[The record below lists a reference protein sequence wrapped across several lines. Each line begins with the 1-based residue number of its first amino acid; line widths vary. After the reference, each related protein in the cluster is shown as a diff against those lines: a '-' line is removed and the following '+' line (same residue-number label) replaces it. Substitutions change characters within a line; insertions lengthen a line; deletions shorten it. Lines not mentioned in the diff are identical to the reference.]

1 MNKTKIIICDDHQIF
16 REGLSR
22 IIIERDSLD
31 LIGEY
36 GDGNIAIQKIREL
49 KPDIAIL
56 DIYMPNMDGIE
67 VSRVIQS
74 EKLPVKIIIL
84 TMYKEKVY
92 FDRAM
97 DAGVKGYLLKENAT
111 SDLLNCIDRVSNNE
125 YYVSSLLSNFLIN
138 RENQLKSLQKEIPA
152 IRSLTETE
160 RKVLKLIAENKTSK
174 QIAKELYI
182 SHRTV
187 ENHRQHICNK
197 LNLHGPHKLLEFA
210 LENKAILY
218 FGW

>member
-1 MNKTKIIICDDHQIF
+1 MTKTSIIICDDHQIF

-22 IIIERDSLD
+22 IIKEQESLD
-31 LIGEY
+31 LLGQC
-36 GDGNIAIQKIREL
+36 GDGNTAIKKLREL

-56 DIYMPNMDGIE
+56 DISMPEMDGIE
-67 VSRVIQS
+67 VARLVQQ
-74 EKLPVKIIIL
+74 ENLTTNIIIL

-125 YYVSSLLSNFLIN
+125 YYVSSLLSNFLLN
-138 RENQLKSLQKEIPA
+138 RENQLKSLQKKIPS
-152 IRSLTETE
+152 IESLTETE

-174 QIAKELYI
+174 KIAEELYI
-182 SHRTV
+182 SYRTV
-187 ENHRQHICNK
+187 ENHRQHICDK
-197 LNLHGPHKLLEFA
+197 LDLHGPHKLLEFA
-210 LENKAILY
+210 LENKET
-218 FGW
+218 F